1 MAGCSKCHGNP
12 LLVSRRGGHHQELG
26 AHQFSQKVLAPRWV
40 SWVQDR
46 LRLLYLLA
54 SYRAHGDGGVLAPA
68 GGAAAVH
75 LQQVLL
81 PPPLA
86 PQAQVL
92 IIRPGQ
98 AGEVKLTLPQVKLH
112 LRPVT
117 EALVWR
123 GRGGSSVHVD
133 NVLGGVIVLMCI
145 TVGLSSD

>member
-1 MAGCSKCHGNP
+1 MA
-12 LLVSRRGGHHQELG
+12 LLGISYSLRSLLELSQVSL
-26 AHQFSQKVLAPRWV
+26 
-40 SWVQDR
+40 
-46 LRLLYLLA
+46 LRTDVALNTPSCYLLA
-54 SYRAHGDGGVLAPA
+54 SYRAHGDGGVLAP

-112 LRPVT
+112 LRPVP